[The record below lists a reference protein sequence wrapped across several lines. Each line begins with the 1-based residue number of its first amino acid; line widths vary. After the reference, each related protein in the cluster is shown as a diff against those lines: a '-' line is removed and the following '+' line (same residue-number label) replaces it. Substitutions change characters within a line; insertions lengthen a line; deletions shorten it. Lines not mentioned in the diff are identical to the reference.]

1 LSAIVSQFT
10 NPARAQKVAAIGQ
23 DSSKPF
29 APKPPLTMKTLRML
43 ALIRVVDK
51 LLAAAKPET
60 CLIALSAHLAC
71 SNSGNVARDHCTC
84 CAAVGLTALC
94 HFAKS

>member
-29 APKPPLTMKTLRML
+29 VPKPPLTMKTLRML

-71 SNSGNVARDHCTC
+71 SNSGNVARDCTC
-84 CAAVGLTALC
+84 CAALVLPSLMPLR
-94 HFAKS
+94 